1 MWQKINHRKREK
13 MLIGVKI
20 DDNIFCPL
28 IAVHIIANYCRCY
41 SMNRVSC
48 DGSFTMHWPFT
59 NHRSFTIDAFS
70 WGAGP
75 IPWRKKCSNK
85 KQPFK
90 PVIREFETLIY
101 NIQPLRDFQSISSM
115 FCNLVLHRP
124 ISHGPQKRNKSTRI
138 KSYKILIREDSHIYM
153 YHNLTRCCS
162 KSTLAENF

>member
-1 MWQKINHRKREK
+1 MVWGTYRFRKHTTLQNGKNGPKKSAPECPVECGGGGPIAIWAMPKCRVHELKWVFPKSLTLPMWQKINHRKREK
-13 MLIGVKI
+13 MLIGAKI

-75 IPWRKKCSNK
+75 IP
-85 KQPFK
+85 
-90 PVIREFETLIY
+90 
-101 NIQPLRDFQSISSM
+101 
-115 FCNLVLHRP
+115 
-124 ISHGPQKRNKSTRI
+124 
-138 KSYKILIREDSHIYM
+138 
-153 YHNLTRCCS
+153 
-162 KSTLAENF
+162 